1 MTDIP
6 ESHPRYLSLKTREKL
21 VQGVEE
27 GMTSKAGLI
36 AHGRGEAFD
45 YLLGEETTP
54 FAEKAERY
62 ALKLMKEADNA
73 VISINGNVAALVPD
87 SIVKLGQDLNAKLEV
102 NLFHR
107 TDKRMELIEKK
118 LRDNGAEEVL
128 GSEPDAKIP
137 DLEHARALCSEEG
150 IYSSDVVLV
159 PLEDGDRAKAL
170 SDMGKTVITIDLN
183 PLSRTAQVSD
193 VTIVDNIIRAVPNM
207 NKQEPLEEGFSNHKN
222 LNRTLKYMS
231 QRLFDLAEEL

>member
-6 ESHPRYLSLKTREKL
+6 ESHPRYVSLKTREML
-21 VQGVEE
+21 VEGVEV
-27 GMTSKAGLI
+27 GITSKAGLI

-45 YLLGEETTP
+45 YLIGEETIPT
-54 FAEKAERY
+54 AEKAERY
-62 ALKLMKEADNA
+62 AVKVMREADNA
-73 VISINGNVAALVPD
+73 VISVNGNVAALVPD
-87 SIVKLGQDLNAKLEV
+87 SIVKLGEHLDAKLEV

-107 TDKRMELIEKK
+107 TEERMEKIEAK
-118 LRDNGAEEVL
+118 LRENGAEKVFGL
-128 GSEPDAKIP
+128 EPDEKIP
-137 DLEHARALCSEEG
+137 GLDHARALCSSEG

-183 PLSRTAQVSD
+183 PLSRTSQVSD

-207 NKQEPLEEGFSNHKN
+207 IEMEPLE
-222 LNRTLKYMS
+222 
-231 QRLFDLAEEL
+231 